1 LPSLKGEGIFK
12 KNMEE
17 RKIDIN
23 SVIGYILIFGII
35 MYMFWQN
42 QPTPEELQEQ
52 EKAKQEQIEGEKKAE
67 ENNNQKETFVPS
79 DEDFSQA
86 ATTDSTQ
93 LESLKNKL
101 GAFAYSS
108 TLPSATD
115 NETLVETDLLSLKF
129 SNKGGY
135 LSEIKLKKYVDND
148 SIPIYLIKE
157 GNAELN
163 INFATTDNR
172 ILNTQD
178 LYFQPTVTENG
189 ENTVVSM
196 KLKVSETKFLEYR
209 YELKPDD
216 YMLDFSIRSQG
227 LNDVVNTSQEVN
239 LDWKL
244 KTLSHDKSI
253 TYENRYTRLTYQHEG
268 DKIDKLSPAS
278 EDEETETDVDWIS
291 YRQHF
296 FSSILVSKEPFR
308 TVTLKSENLLKDEK
322 VDSVFTK
329 AYQTKLPLVVNA
341 GELDNNLS
349 FYFGPT
355 DNKILKKY
363 KIGLENSIPFGWGI
377 FGWINRY
384 LLVPLFAGLTS
395 IFPYG
400 IAIILMTIL
409 IKLLMSFVQYKQFL
423 SQAKLKILKPELD
436 EIREKYK
443 DNKLKIQQETMAL
456 QTKVGAS
463 PLSGCLPALIQ
474 LPVFYALFQFFPSA
488 FDLRQK
494 SFLWAE
500 DLSSYDVIAHLPF
513 HIPLYG
519 QHVSL
524 FPILASVAIFFYMKM
539 TTGQQVATQPT
550 QEGMPDMTKMMKYMV
565 YFSPIMMLF
574 FFNNYASGL
583 SLYYFI
589 SNLISIGIMIVIKN
603 YILDEDKIHAQMQ
616 FKKAQPKKKS
626 RFQQRMQEMM
636 EQAEQ
641 QKRMQ
646 QKKKK

>member
-1 LPSLKGEGIFK
+1 
-12 KNMEE
+12 MEE
-17 RKIDIN
+17 KKVDIN
-23 SVIGYILIFGII
+23 TIIGYILIFGII
-35 MYMFWQN
+35 MYMFWRN
-42 QPTPEELQEQ
+42 KPTPEELQQQ
-52 EKAKQEQIEGEKKAE
+52 EKAKQEQAEAEKKSE
-67 ENNNQKETFVPS
+67 ENTVPEDTLATS
-79 DEDFSQA
+79 KEDFSNA
-86 ATTDSTQ
+86 STSDSTQ
-93 LESLKNKL
+93 LESVKNKL
-101 GAFAYSS
+101 GAFTYSS

-115 NETLVETDLLSLKF
+115 NETQVETDLLSLKF

-135 LSEIKLKKYVDND
+135 LSEVKLKKFVDYD
-148 SIPIYLIKE
+148 SVPIYLIKD
-157 GNAELN
+157 GNALFN
-163 INFATTDNR
+163 INFATNDNR
-172 ILNTQD
+172 ILNTRD
-178 LYFQPTVTENG
+178 LYFQPTVTKNG

-216 YMLDFSIRSQG
+216 YMFNFTVRSQG
-227 LNDVVNTSQEVN
+227 LNDVINSSQDVN
-239 LDWKL
+239 LDWQM
-244 KTLSHDKSI
+244 KTFRHDKSI

-268 DKIDKLSPAS
+268 DKIDKLSS
-278 EDEETETDVDWIS
+278 VREDDETGTNVDWIS

-296 FSSILVSKEPFR
+296 FSSILVTDKPFN
-308 TVTLKSENLLKDEK
+308 TVTFKSDNLVKGEIL
-322 VDSVFTK
+322 DSTFTK
-329 AYQTKLPLVVNA
+329 AYQTKLSLVVNA

-363 KIGLENSIPFGWGI
+363 KIGLDNSMPFGWGI

-384 LLVPLFAGLTS
+384 LFVPLFAGLSS

-400 IAIILMTIL
+400 VAIILMTIL
-409 IKLLMSFVQYKQFL
+409 IKLLMSFVQYRQFL

-436 EIREKYK
+436 AIREKYK

-494 SFLWAE
+494 SFLWAQ
-500 DLSSYDVIAHLPF
+500 DLSSYDVIAHLPWKVP
-513 HIPLYG
+513 IYG

-524 FPILASVAIFFYMKM
+524 FPILASIAIFFYMKM
-539 TTGQQVATQPT
+539 TTGQQTASQPT
-550 QEGMPDMTKMMKYMV
+550 QEGMPDMSKMMKYMV

-589 SNLISIGIMIVIKN
+589 SNLISIGIMLVIKN

-616 FKKAQPKKKS
+616 VKKAQPKKKS
-626 RFQQRMQEMM
+626 RFQQKMQEMM

-641 QKRMQ
+641 QKKMQ
-646 QKKKK
+646 QKRKK